1 MAGGPLALCGEGQK
15 EHLVNH
21 SVDLLFGIALGIGLA
36 AATGFRVFI
45 PLLAAGLA
53 ARAGWV
59 PLTES
64 FAWLQSTPALV
75 ALGTAAVL
83 ETLAFYMP
91 GLDHLLDVLAGPL
104 AVIAGVLAS
113 ASVMVDLPPEARWP
127 IAVIAGGGI
136 AAITKGTT
144 AVIRAKSAAVTG
156 GLGNP
161 VVSTVETAGAATVA
175 ILAIIAPL
183 LCLLAVI
190 AIGVWAVRRLRRWRA
205 TRT

>member
-1 MAGGPLALCGEGQK
+1 
-15 EHLVNH
+15 VNH
-21 SVDLLFGIALGIGLA
+21 SFDLLLSVALGIGLA

-45 PLLAAGLA
+45 PLLIAGLA

-59 PLTES
+59 PLTDS

-83 ETLAFYMP
+83 ETLAFYIP

-113 ASVMVDLPPEARWP
+113 ASVMVDLPPGVRWP
-127 IAVIAGGGI
+127 LAVIAGGGI

-144 AVIRAKSAAVTG
+144 AVIRAKSAAMTG

-161 VVSTVETAGAATVA
+161 VVSTAETAGAAAVS
-175 ILAIIAPL
+175 ILAIVAPL
-183 LCLLAVI
+183 LCLLGAIVI
-190 AIGVWAVRRLRRWRA
+190 VVWALRRLRRSLA
-205 TRT
+205 

>member
-1 MAGGPLALCGEGQK
+1 
-15 EHLVNH
+15 VDH
-21 SVDLLFGIALGIGLA
+21 SFDLLFSVALGIGLA
-36 AATGFRVFI
+36 AATGLRVFI

-59 PLTES
+59 PLIES

-83 ETLAFYMP
+83 ETLAFYIP
-91 GLDHLLDVLAGPL
+91 GLDHLLDLLAGPL

-113 ASVMVDLPPEARWP
+113 ASVMVDMPPEVRWP

-136 AAITKGTT
+136 AALTKGTT
-144 AVIRAKSAAVTG
+144 AVVRAKSAVLTG

-161 VVSTVETAGAATVA
+161 VVSTAETAGAATLS
-175 ILAIIAPL
+175 ILAIVAPL
-183 LCLLAVI
+183 LCLAAATVI
-190 AIGVWAVRRLRRWRA
+190 VVWVLRRLRRSRA
-205 TRT
+205 S